1 MNNSNTFSIQ
11 KFGGL
16 IFVFLCGWLIP
27 SLSEARFQP
36 PRTVQTVVIDAGHGG
51 KDNGCSGNAAKEKKI
66 ALSIALK
73 LGEYIT
79 ENVPGVK
86 VLYTR
91 EKDVFVELHERA
103 AFANRN
109 NADLFISIHCNY
121 SPGTPN
127 VNGTETYVMGTGKTE
142 DNLEV
147 ARRENSVITLETN
160 YKDNYDG
167 FSLDDPTSYIIFSLF
182 QNAYMKQSLTF
193 AKFVEDQ
200 FKGRAMRRSR
210 GVKQENFLVLYKTN
224 MPSVLI
230 ETGFLSNKAEEEY
243 LNSAEGQTLIASAIY
258 RAFKEFKQ
266 DMDTKAQNGN
276 KR

>member
-1 MNNSNTFSIQ
+1 MNDSSTFSIQ
-11 KFGGL
+11 KFGVL
-16 IFVFLCGWLIP
+16 IFIFLCGWLMP
-27 SLSEARFQP
+27 SVLEARFKP

-79 ENVPGVK
+79 QNIPGVK

-103 AFANRN
+103 AFANKN

-121 SPGTPN
+121 SPDAPY
-127 VNGTETYVMGTGKTE
+127 VHGTETYVMGTGKTE
-142 DNLEV
+142 ANLEV
-147 ARRENSVITLETN
+147 ARRENAVIALETN

-167 FSLDDPTSYIIFSLF
+167 FSLDDPASYIIFSLF
-182 QNAYMKQSLTF
+182 QNAYMKQSLAF

-200 FKGRAMRRSR
+200 FKGRAMRHSR